1 MNRETIRK
9 RINAL
14 RERTTARG
22 CTEAEAMEA
31 AAKVAELMREH
42 GLSGDDLAMGED
54 VATAKASDA
63 RHRRQLWA
71 VIANCTN
78 TAALTRPGLENLQVI
93 FVGQEPGPEIATYL
107 VDVCHNAIAAEGDRF
122 RKGDFYRGRRKAS
135 TKRKAMMDFTV
146 SLVERLCHRLYALF
160 ADSRDQ
166 VRAAKAVVEFDRRY
180 PNTASHRPSRKHK
193 VSYQDAAQAGWQA
206 GGRVH
211 LGHGVKG
218 GKSDPL
224 RIGRD

>member
-31 AAKVAELMREH
+31 AAKAAELMREH
-42 GLSGDDLAMGED
+42 GLSGEDLVMGED
-54 VATAKASDA
+54 VATAKTSDA

-71 VIANCTN
+71 VIAICTN
-78 TAALTRPGLENLQVI
+78 TVALTRPGLDNLQVI
-93 FVGQEPGPEIATYL
+93 YVGQEPGPEIATYL
-107 VDVCHNAIAAEGDRF
+107 VDVCHNAVAVELNRF

-135 TKRKAMMDFTV
+135 TKRKAASDFTV
-146 SLVERLCHRLYALF
+146 SIVERLSHRLFDLF

-166 VRAAKAVVEFDRRY
+166 ARADKAATEFQRRY
-180 PNTASHRPSRKHK
+180 PRTSSHRPSPKHK
-193 VSYQDAAQAGWQA
+193 VKFQDAAAAGWQA
-206 GGRVH
+206 GGRVQ
-211 LGHGVKG
+211 LAHGVKG
-218 GKSDPL
+218 GNAETL
-224 RIGRD
+224 LIGRD